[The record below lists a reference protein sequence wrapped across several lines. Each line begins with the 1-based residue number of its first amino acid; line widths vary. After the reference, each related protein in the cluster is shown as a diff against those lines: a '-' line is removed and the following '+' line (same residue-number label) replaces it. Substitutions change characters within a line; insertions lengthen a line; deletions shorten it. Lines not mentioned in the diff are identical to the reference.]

1 MIQKTASDARQQFAE
16 MVNQVAFGG
25 ERIVIHRHGKQ
36 LAAVVP
42 IEDMNLIHD
51 LEARLDLDDARNS
64 LKEAQEKGTVSF
76 TEIKQQLG
84 L

>member
-16 MVNQVAFGG
+16 MINQVAFGG

-42 IEDMNLIHD
+42 IEDMNLIHS
-51 LEARLDLDDARNS
+51 LESRLDLDDARAA
-64 LKEAQEKGTVSF
+64 LKVAQEKGTVSMD
-76 TEIKQQLG
+76 ELKSQLG